1 MRFNTITQ
9 KVGVVHALACQSARG
24 VCHPAVLDG
33 AGPVI
38 LGDAHDAA
46 DAVAEVHGP
55 ASLGHDPGAAAWD
68 ADGLSDAGGTCDAGG
83 V

>member
-38 LGDAHDAA
+38 LGDAHDA
-46 DAVAEVHGP
+46 VAEVHGP

-68 ADGLSDAGGTCDAGG
+68 AVGRSDVGGTYDAGD